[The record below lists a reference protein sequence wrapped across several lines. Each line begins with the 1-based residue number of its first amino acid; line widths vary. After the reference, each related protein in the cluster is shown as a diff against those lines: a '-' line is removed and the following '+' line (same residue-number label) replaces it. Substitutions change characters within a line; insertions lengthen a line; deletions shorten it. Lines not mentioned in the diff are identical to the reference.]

1 MIVIVNANNGKI
13 ELTPEEFKKYLEEA
27 RQEGYDE
34 GYRLGSAN
42 VIRYPVYVH
51 NNGYKW
57 WDDAIT
63 WTATTPTSDRAVFV
77 NDATTGSTT
86 VKEQNYVYH
95 RSIECKW

>member
-42 VIRYPVYVH
+42 VIRYPVYVYDD
-51 NNGYKW
+51 GCKRKW
-57 WDDAIT
+57 WDDPVT
-63 WTATTPTSDRAVFV
+63 WTATTTNTDGTVFV
-77 NDATTGSTT
+77 NDVTTGSITAD
-86 VKEQNYVYH
+86 K
-95 RSIECKW
+95 KK